1 MIRHTGGN
9 SNIKTLQDKWELQ
22 NNNPIELFCDNKAAI
37 TFSGKKMI
45 YSFNT
50 RKIPEFVDGNICI
63 VKQGN
68 MNL

>member
-37 TFSGKKMI
+37 TFSGNKMI
-45 YSFNT
+45 YSLLQE
-50 RKIPEFVDGNICI
+50 KSLSLLMEICALLSKEI
-63 VKQGN
+63 
-68 MNL
+68 